1 MAYRKNPV
9 SQDELRKLAQG
20 RTAIQLGADVTT
32 LEPAEVKR
40 LLEDLEV
47 HQIAL
52 EHQNEHLSVAR
63 EQLETALSQSCELYD
78 FSPVGSL
85 VLDSKEDITKM
96 NLAAAS
102 LLGSERARLLGN
114 RLGLFIVEADRH
126 GFNCL
131 LNQAQNSRDVQ
142 VGEIELLGKNGLT
155 VHVQLRVSSSASAQG
170 WQVILVDIT
179 GRRQREQS
187 LRASEE
193 RWKFALE
200 ATGDGVW
207 DWDVRTGRLTV
218 SKKLAELYGYS
229 EQEYGSRLDAW
240 TSRIHPDDKSRV
252 MEDLQRHL
260 AKLNGRY
267 SNEHRCK
274 CKGGSWRWVL
284 SRGAIVSLAPDGKPL
299 RMIGTHVDI
308 EQRKQAE
315 QALAAAT
322 QFQQTVFDS
331 LPQQIAVLNR
341 EGVIVQT
348 NLAWRN
354 YAIAHSDRELLDME
368 GGDYMTILGRMSGHE
383 PEVMTHIRDGIAA
396 IHGGEKTS
404 LQLDTAFFAQASK
417 RWFMLRATAVHD
429 MAERVVISHDDV
441 TGLKA
446 AELASRTLANSDGLT
461 GALSRRHFLELAEFE
476 LTRSKR
482 YQSPLMLL
490 MLDLDHFKHV
500 NDQYG
505 HAAGDAVLRGFVQTV
520 MLLLRESDLIGRL
533 GGEEFAVLLPNTT
546 PGGGAALAQ
555 RIVES
560 VCASPVAAECQ
571 KIPYTVSVGAG
582 YLTNDLSLAELL
594 RQADRALYRA
604 KHGGRNR
611 LEVESAVPTASS
623 LDH

>member
-9 SQDELRKLAQG
+9 SQDELRRLVQG
-20 RTAIQLGADVTT
+20 RTANQRRADVTT
-32 LEPAEVKR
+32 LDPVEVKR
-40 LLEDLEV
+40 LLEDLEI
-47 HQIAL
+47 HQIEL
-52 EHQNEHLSVAR
+52 EQQNEHLSVAR
-63 EQLETALSQSCELYD
+63 EQLEIALTQSRELYD

-85 VLDSKEDITKM
+85 VLDGEGVIIKM

-102 LLGSERARLLGN
+102 LLGSERARLIGS
-114 RLGLFIVEADRH
+114 RLGLFILEAQRPE
-126 GFNCL
+126 FNDL

-142 VGEIELLGKNGLT
+142 VGEISLVGKNALT
-155 VHVQLRVSSSASAQG
+155 IHVQLRVSSSASAPG

-179 GRRQREQS
+179 SRRQMEQS
-187 LRASEE
+187 LRTSEE

-207 DWDVRTGRLTV
+207 DWNLRTGMFTV
-218 SKKLAELYGYS
+218 SKKLAELYGFS
-229 EQEYGSRLDAW
+229 KPEYGLQLEAW
-240 TSRIHPDDKSRV
+240 TSRVHPDDRARV
-252 MEDLQRHL
+252 MADLQTYF
-260 AKLNGRY
+260 ANPVGRF
-267 SNEHRCK
+267 SNEHRGLCK
-274 CKGGSWRWVL
+274 DGSWRWVL
-284 SRGAIVSLAPDGKPL
+284 SRGAIVSLGQDGKPL
-299 RMIGTHVDI
+299 RMIGTQVDI

-322 QFQQTVFDS
+322 QFQQAVFDS
-331 LPQQIAVLNR
+331 LPQHIAVLNR

-354 YAIAHSDRELLDME
+354 YAIAQSDNELLDME
-368 GGDYMTILGRMSGHE
+368 GGDYMAILGRMTGQE
-383 PEVMTHIRDGIAA
+383 PEVMAHVDGGIAA
-396 IHGGEKTS
+396 IHSGEKTS
-404 LQLDTAFFAQASK
+404 FQLDSAFFAQASK

-429 MAERVVISHDDV
+429 MAGRVVISHEDV

-446 AELASRTLANSDGLT
+446 AEMASRKLANLDGLT
-461 GALSRRHFLELAEFE
+461 GALSRRHFLELAELE

-490 MLDLDHFKHV
+490 MLDLDHFKQV

-520 MLLLRESDLIGRL
+520 MVLLRESDLIGRL

-560 VCASPVAAECQ
+560 VRASPVASEGQ
-571 KIPYTVSVGAG
+571 KISYTVSVGAG

-604 KHGGRNR
+604 KHGGRDR
-611 LEVESAVPTASS
+611 LEVESGVPTAGS
-623 LDH
+623 LDQ

>member
-20 RTAIQLGADVTT
+20 RSANQRWADVMS

-40 LLEDLEV
+40 LLEDLEI
-47 HQIAL
+47 HQIEL
-52 EHQNEHLSVAR
+52 EQQNQHLSVAR
-63 EQLETALSQSCELYD
+63 EQLEIALTQSRELYD
-78 FSPVGSL
+78 FSPVCSL
-85 VLDSKEDITKM
+85 VLDSEGVITKM
-96 NLAAAS
+96 NLATAS
-102 LLGSERARLLGN
+102 LLGSERARLIGS
-114 RLGLFIVEADRH
+114 RLGLFIVEAQRPE
-126 GFNCL
+126 FNYL
-131 LNQAQNSRDVQ
+131 LNQAQNSHDVQ
-142 VGEIELLGKNGLT
+142 VGEIGLVGKNALT
-155 VHVQLRVSSSASAQG
+155 VHVQLRVSSSASAPG

-179 GRRQREQS
+179 SRRQMEQS
-187 LRASEE
+187 LRTSEE

-207 DWDVRTGRLTV
+207 DWNVRTGRFTV

-229 EQEYGSRLDAW
+229 EQEYGLQLEAW
-240 TSRIHPDDKSRV
+240 TSRVHPDDKDRV
-252 MEDLQRHL
+252 IADLHTYF
-260 AKLNGRY
+260 ANPVGRY
-267 SNEHRCK
+267 SNEHRGLCK
-274 CKGGSWRWVL
+274 DGSWRWVL
-284 SRGAIVSLAPDGKPL
+284 SRGAIVSHGQDGKPL

-322 QFQQTVFDS
+322 QFQQAVFDS
-331 LPQQIAVLNR
+331 LPQHIAVLNR

-354 YAIAHSDRELLDME
+354 YAIAQSDKELLDME
-368 GGDYMTILGRMSGHE
+368 GGDYMTILGRMTGQE
-383 PEVMTHIRDGIAA
+383 PEVIAHIRDGIAA
-396 IHGGEKTS
+396 IHSGETTS
-404 LQLDTAFFAQASK
+404 FQLDTAFFAQTSK

-429 MAERVVISHDDV
+429 MGERVVISHDDV

-446 AELASRTLANSDGLT
+446 AELASRTLANLDGLT
-461 GALSRRHFLELAEFE
+461 GALSRRHFLELAELE

-482 YQSPLMLL
+482 YKSPLMLL
-490 MLDLDHFKHV
+490 MLDLDHFKQV

-520 MLLLRESDLIGRL
+520 MVLLRESDLIGRL

-546 PGGGAALAQ
+546 PGGGTALAQ

-560 VCASPVAAECQ
+560 VRASPIATECQ
-571 KIPYTVSVGAG
+571 KIPYTVSIGAG
-582 YLTNDLSLAELL
+582 YLTNELSLAELL

-611 LEVESAVPTASS
+611 LEVESGVPTAGS
-623 LDH
+623 LDQ

>member
-9 SQDELRKLAQG
+9 SKDELRKLAQG
-20 RTAIQLGADVTT
+20 RSASQSWADVKT

-40 LLEDLEV
+40 LLEDLEI
-47 HQIAL
+47 HQIEL
-52 EHQNEHLSVAR
+52 EQQNEHLSLAR
-63 EQLETALSQSCELYD
+63 EQLEVALTQSRELYD

-85 VLDSKEDITKM
+85 VLDSEGVITKM

-102 LLGSERARLLGN
+102 LLGSERARLLGS
-114 RLGLFIVEADRH
+114 RLGLFVVEAERPQ
-126 GFNCL
+126 FNCL
-131 LNQAQNSRDVQ
+131 LNQAQNSSDIQ
-142 VGEIELLGKNGLT
+142 VGEVALVGKNALT
-155 VHVQLRVSSSASAQG
+155 VHVQLRVSSSANAAG
-170 WQVILVDIT
+170 WQVILVDISN
-179 GRRQREQS
+179 RWQMEQN
-187 LRASEE
+187 LRMNKE

-207 DWDVRTGRLTV
+207 DWDIRTGVLTV

-229 EQEYGSRLDAW
+229 EQEYGMGLDAW

-252 MEDLQRHL
+252 MADLQKCL
-260 AKLNGRY
+260 ANPNTRY
-267 SNEHRCK
+267 SNEHRGK
-274 CKGGSWRWVL
+274 CKDGSWRWVL
-284 SRGAIVSLAPDGKPL
+284 SRGAVVSLGPDGKPL

-315 QALAAAT
+315 QALAAAN
-322 QFQQTVFDS
+322 QFQQTMFDS

-341 EGVIVQT
+341 DGVIVQT

-354 YAIAHSDRELLDME
+354 YAIAQSDKELLDME
-368 GGDYMTILGRMSGHE
+368 GGDYLTVLGRMTGHE
-383 PEVMTHIRDGIAA
+383 PEVMAHIRDGIAA
-396 IHGGEKTS
+396 IHSGEKTS
-404 LQLDTAFFAQASK
+404 FQLDTAFFAQASK

-429 MAERVVISHDDV
+429 MAERIVISHDDV
-441 TGLKA
+441 TSLKA
-446 AELASRTLANSDGLT
+446 AELASRTLANLDGLT
-461 GALSRRHFLELAEFE
+461 GALSRRHFLELAELE

-490 MLDLDHFKHV
+490 MLDLDHFKQV

-520 MLLLRESDLIGRL
+520 MVLLRESDLIGRL

-560 VCASPVAAECQ
+560 VRASPVAAECH

-582 YLTNDLSLAELL
+582 YLTDDLSLVELL

-611 LEVESAVPTASS
+611 LEVESGGG
-623 LDH
+623 